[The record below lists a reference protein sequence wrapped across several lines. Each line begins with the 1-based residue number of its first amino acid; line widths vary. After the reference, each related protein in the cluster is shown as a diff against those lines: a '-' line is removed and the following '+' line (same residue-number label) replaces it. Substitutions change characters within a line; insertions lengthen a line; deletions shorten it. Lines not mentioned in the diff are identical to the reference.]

1 MNNISPLKH
10 EIAEATKSYID
21 TLTKPIG
28 SLGKLEELA
37 IQLAKVTGCEKPVV
51 TPPGVIIF
59 AADHGVVEEG
69 VSAYPKEVTQ
79 QMVLNFV
86 NGGAAI
92 NVFSR
97 QIGATFSI
105 VDIGV
110 DSDVPDPNV
119 RQRKIRNGTRNF
131 LHQRAMSV
139 EEAKQAVEIGKE
151 EGKRLIEKGIKCLIV
166 GEMGIGNTTSSSALL
181 CAMTGEAIEAI
192 VGYGTGISNEQK
204 KVKEHVIARAI
215 DVHQPDPKDGFDLLS
230 KLGGF
235 EIAGMVGAMFAAA
248 ENKIPILIDGF
259 ISTVAACVAKLI
271 DPAVSDYIFATHRS
285 LEPGH
290 EAALRFLEKDPLL
303 QLNLRLGEG
312 SGAAVAFPLFLSA
325 TLMIQEM
332 ATFTE
337 AGVSSKG

>member
-1 MNNISPLKH
+1 MNNILPLNH
-10 EIAEATKSYID
+10 EIGEATKNYID

-28 SLGKLEELA
+28 SLGKLEEIA
-37 IQLAKVTGCEKPVV
+37 IQLAKVTGCEKPDV

-59 AADHGVVEEG
+59 AADHGVAEEG
-69 VSAYPKEVTQ
+69 VSAYPKEVTK

-92 NVFSR
+92 NVFSK
-97 QIGATFSI
+97 QIGAIFSI

-110 DSDVPDPNV
+110 DGEVNEPNV
-119 RQRKIRNGTRNF
+119 RQRKIRNGTQNF
-131 LHQRAMSV
+131 LHSQAMSM
-139 EEAKQAVEIGKE
+139 EEARRAIEIGKE

-166 GEMGIGNTTSSSALL
+166 GEMGIGNTTTSSALL
-181 CAMTGEAIEAI
+181 SAMTGERMESI

-204 KVKEHVIARAI
+204 KVKERVITRAI

-230 KLGGF
+230 KLGGL

-248 ENKIPILIDGF
+248 ENNIPILIDGF
-259 ISTVAACVAKLI
+259 ITTVAACVAKLI
-271 DPAVSDYIFATHRS
+271 DPAVCDYIFATHRS

-290 EAALRFLEKDPLL
+290 EAALRFLEKEPLL

-312 SGAAVAFPLFLSA
+312 SGAAVCFPLFLSA
-325 TLMIQEM
+325 TLMVHEM

-337 AGVSSKG
+337 AGVSNKG